1 MRKKFKPWLSSS
13 PKRSTTKTSNC
24 ARHALRRFRAYSSFE
39 TYLPRSDMAN
49 RHGTYQKF
57 SAPVYA
63 LDTFLPIINLG
74 QKDRWMPNPHLVSCH
89 RKELNK

>member
-1 MRKKFKPWLSSS
+1 
-13 PKRSTTKTSNC
+13 
-24 ARHALRRFRAYSSFE
+24 
-39 TYLPRSDMAN
+39 MAN

-74 QKDRWMPNPHLVSCH
+74 QKHRWMPNPQVGGWGKYLRMYLWGHIGL
-89 RKELNK
+89 